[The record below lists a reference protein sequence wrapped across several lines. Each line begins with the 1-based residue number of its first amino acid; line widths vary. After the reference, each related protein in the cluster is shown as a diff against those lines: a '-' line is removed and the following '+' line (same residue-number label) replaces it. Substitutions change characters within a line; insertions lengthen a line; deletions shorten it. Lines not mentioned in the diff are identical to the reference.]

1 MKRLLFLAQE
11 YRNFLSVTAKTDL
24 VIRQRRE
31 DRTKSQISCAKESTK
46 LTPQILNYQL
56 QKRRTLSWERIQGY
70 VGLNNKCGTR
80 FGLLCPRLC
89 HWRQTLIRRTKQN
102 WSFTRVIASR
112 SCVWYLNRPWYVKIC
127 RQNQTHYNL
136 TLKILS
142 PFSFQPRLTCD
153 GLNQYGTRLGR
164 FATGGQ
170 LWFETELKL

>member
-1 MKRLLFLAQE
+1 MRKKWPSLHR
-11 YRNFLSVTAKTDL
+11 
-24 VIRQRRE
+24 
-31 DRTKSQISCAKESTK
+31 KSWNISC
-46 LTPQILNYQL
+46 
-56 QKRRTLSWERIQGY
+56 RTLSWERNQGY
-70 VGLNNKCGTR
+70 GGLNSKI
-80 FGLLCPRLC
+80 FGLLCPLLC
-89 HWRQTLIRRTKQN
+89 HWRPTLIRGTKQN

-164 FATGGQ
+164 FATVAVNFDSKRNWSFKSIAIRVFD
-170 LWFETELKL
+170 LSNPNPS